1 MSRWGKPTKN
11 KKHKDPRYFLNED
24 MNRSESEENVLSEVS
39 RENLEYPSDQ
49 YSELRDQSQ
58 KLDSF
63 LKTGQ
68 YPNGE
73 KLTPQQIK
81 TIQKTLSDNLRAMR
95 AAKNKARDQYDK
107 QQGKSNASLKLGG
120 KNSPTVDNINDI
132 MKLPEFSSKPI
143 GAARGYIMKTFFK
156 DEASDQNA
164 MSAVLKSFEKNND
177 QFAEIIKKLYQSK
190 KALEGSEKML
200 QDFINTI
207 KTEIPR

>member
-1 MSRWGKPTKN
+1 
-11 KKHKDPRYFLNED
+11 

>member
-107 QQGKSNASLKLGG
+107 QQGKSNQL
-120 KNSPTVDNINDI
+120 V
-132 MKLPEFSSKPI
+132 
-143 GAARGYIMKTFFK
+143 
-156 DEASDQNA
+156 
-164 MSAVLKSFEKNND
+164 
-177 QFAEIIKKLYQSK
+177 
-190 KALEGSEKML
+190 ML
-200 QDFINTI
+200 VAI
-207 KTEIPR
+207 